1 MLTTAV
7 FCVSFIIVINGVTE
21 LKDPNFPGNPGWMKN
36 FKESLPMNKPGFP
49 GSPEWKRRFE
59 EEMKGPD
66 FPGSPEWKRK
76 FDEEMRRPDFPGSPE
91 WQRKFNESMNKTMNI
106 PPPMVPCFPK
116 CFPFPQDCETVA
128 DPGFEYPKVRV
139 YGNQDVKIE
148 HRSFMCK
155 DPDYGTDTFY
165 MLQTVVLKGEHST
178 TKTAKFYNKKGEMID
193 YSPKVRLVP
202 ANEDCS
208 KSDEN
213 ISSSSKLTL

>member
-21 LKDPNFPGNPGWMKN
+21 LDGASMGMDFMKDPNFPGNPGWMKN
-36 FKESLPMNKPGFP
+36 FKESLPM
-49 GSPEWKRRFE
+49 
-59 EEMKGPD
+59 KGPD

-76 FDEEMRRPDFPGSPE
+76 FDEE
-91 WQRKFNESMNKTMNI
+91 MNKTMNI

>member
-1 MLTTAV
+1 MGMD
-7 FCVSFIIVINGVTE
+7 FM
-21 LKDPNFPGNPGWMKN
+21 KDPNFPGNPGWMKN
-36 FKESLPMNKPGFP
+36 FKESLP
-49 GSPEWKRRFE
+49 
-59 EEMKGPD
+59 MKGPD

>member
-21 LKDPNFPGNPGWMKN
+21 LDGASMGMDFMKDPNFPGNPGWMKN

-59 EEMKGPD
+59 EE
-66 FPGSPEWKRK
+66 
-76 FDEEMRRPDFPGSPE
+76 
-91 WQRKFNESMNKTMNI
+91 MNKTMNI